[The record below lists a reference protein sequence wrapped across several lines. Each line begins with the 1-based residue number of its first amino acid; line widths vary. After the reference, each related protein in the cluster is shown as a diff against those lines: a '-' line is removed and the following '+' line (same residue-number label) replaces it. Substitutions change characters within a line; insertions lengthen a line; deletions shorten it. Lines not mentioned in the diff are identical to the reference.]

1 MTRVALL
8 WHMHQPFYVDGASGA
23 HVLPWVRLHALKDYW
38 GMAALVEEFPGLR
51 VTFNL
56 VPSLLVQIEA
66 FAAGDAV
73 DRHLEL
79 GLRSAADMTP
89 DEVQF
94 CLDEFFH
101 AHHGR
106 MVAPH
111 PRYQELLDR
120 RRQARAGGAPFT
132 VDELRDLQVWHKLVW
147 IDPRYADDARV
158 ASLHTKGRG
167 YSEDDK
173 ATLRAVELEILRR
186 VIPEYGAAQ
195 DRGQVE
201 LSTSPF
207 YHAILPLLCDLGV
220 YRTTHPSWPPPEEPF
235 AYPGDAL
242 DQLERAVALHT
253 RLFGARPV
261 GLWPSEGAVSDAM
274 VEIVARAGFSW
285 MATDE
290 EILGQSLGVTF
301 RRDSD
306 GVVHHADALYR
317 PYRVGGEAGREGKPV
332 ACGFRD
338 HALSDLIGF
347 TYASWPAEDA
357 ARDFVRRVAAAGA
370 SAAARGVP
378 DPVVFVILDGENAWE
393 HFEGQGR
400 PFLRALYGELTSR
413 SDVQT
418 VLMRDACS
426 APAEHLARL
435 HPGSWIH
442 SDFYIWAGH
451 ADDRRAWAQLAR
463 ARRRLDEL
471 HGGRPGLDRA
481 RESLLVAEG
490 SDWFWWY
497 GDDHSSDHDQ
507 AFDQLFRRHLSH
519 AYLAMGDPVPAE
531 LLASNI
537 TTDAAI
543 LPTSPWVT
551 LSPSI
556 DGHES
561 SYFEWMGSGWFDTRE
576 TAGAMHQVT
585 KGAPPILGIRYG
597 YGARHLFLCAVPK
610 EAGPVLGPGD
620 ALVFSFPD
628 VELHLA
634 VEASGEVRAED
645 GRGKTLRTPAGC
657 RAGAGPNVEVQVPLA
672 ALGGPA
678 VAGITLT
685 LAQRDGAGAAVQ
697 CWTALLTGP
706 GHLRPR
712 DWRA

>member
-38 GMAALVEEFPGLR
+38 GMAALVEEFPALR

-56 VPSLLVQIEA
+56 VPSLLVQIDA
-66 FAAGDAV
+66 FARGDAV

-79 GLRSAADMTP
+79 GLRPASDLTP

-94 CLDEFFH
+94 CVEEFFH

-111 PRYQELLDR
+111 ARYQELFE
-120 RRQARAGGAPFT
+120 RRQQARSGGSPFT
-132 VDELRDLQVWHKLVW
+132 TVELRDLQVWHKLAWV
-147 IDPRYADDARV
+147 DPLYADDSRIA
-158 ASLHTKGRG
+158 ALHRKGRG
-167 YSEDDK
+167 FAEEDK
-173 ATLRAVELEILRR
+173 ATLRDVELEILRR
-186 VIPEYGAAQ
+186 VIPEYREAQ
-195 DRGQVE
+195 NRGQVE

-207 YHAILPLLCDLGV
+207 YHAILPLLCDVGV
-220 YRTTHPSWPPPEEPF
+220 YRATHPAWPPPEEPF
-235 AYPGDAL
+235 AHPGDAL

-253 RLFGARPV
+253 GLFGARPA

-274 VEIVARAGFSW
+274 VEIVRRAGFSW

-290 EILGQSLGVTF
+290 EILGQSRGLTF

-306 GVVHHADALYR
+306 GVVHHAAALYQ
-317 PYRVGGEAGREGKPV
+317 PYKVGGEAGGEGPPL

-347 TYASWPAEDA
+347 TYASWAAEDA

-370 SAAARGVP
+370 SAAADGVT

-400 PFLRALYGELTSR
+400 PFLRALYRELTSR
-413 SDVQT
+413 EDVQT
-418 VLMRDACS
+418 VVMRDACR
-426 APAEHLARL
+426 APAEHLDRL

-471 HGGRPGLDRA
+471 ATGRPGLERA
-481 RESLLVAEG
+481 RESLLIAEG

-507 AFDQLFRRHLSH
+507 AFDQLFRGHVSH

-531 LLASNI
+531 LLTSNI

-551 LSPSI
+551 LSPAI
-556 DGHES
+556 DGAES

-576 TAGAMHQVT
+576 VAGAMHQVT
-585 KGAPPILGIRYG
+585 QAAPPILGIRYG
-597 YGARHLFLCAVPK
+597 YDARHLYLCAVPK
-610 EAGPVLGPGD
+610 GQGPVLAHGS

-628 VELHLA
+628 VGVHLA
-634 VEASGEVRAED
+634 VEAAGQIRAED
-645 GRGKTLRTPAGC
+645 GRGKTLRTPSGC
-657 RAGAGPNVEVQVPLA
+657 RAATGRSVELQIPLA
-672 ALGGPA
+672 ALGGHT
-678 VAGITLT
+678 VAGLTLS
-685 LAQRDGAGAAVQ
+685 LAQRDGKGVAVRS
-697 CWTALLTGP
+697 WTALLTGP
-706 GHLRPR
+706 GHLRLR